1 MVVCAAIALMNGTC
15 CIVTVTIQP
24 QTMMTTA
31 LATKILVLDDDARLR
46 DLLRR
51 YLGEQGF
58 AVQVADSA
66 ARLRDLLARERFDLI
81 VLDVMMPQEDG
92 LSVLKRLRSSGDT
105 TPVLMLT
112 AQAEVNDRI
121 TGLELGADDYLAK
134 PFSPPELV
142 ARIQA
147 VLRRAPT
154 PDAPGAPTAEEESV
168 QFGDFTLDLARRTL
182 HKHGQLCAMTAGEF
196 GVLKILAKN
205 PQKTLSRDRL
215 MELARGRE
223 LSAFDRSLDVQ
234 ISRIRKLL
242 GQDDAAKPQYVQTV
256 RGVGYVFLVNP

>member
-1 MVVCAAIALMNGTC
+1 
-15 CIVTVTIQP
+15 
-24 QTMMTTA
+24 MTTA

-58 AVQVADSA
+58 NVQVADSA
-66 ARLRDLLARERFDLI
+66 QRLRDLLARERFDLI

-92 LSVLKRLRSSGDT
+92 LSVLKRLRTSGDA

-112 AQAEVNDRI
+112 AQAEVKDRI
-121 TGLELGADDYLAK
+121 AGLELGADDYLAK

-147 VLRRAPT
+147 ILRRAPT
-154 PDAPGAPTAEEESV
+154 PDAPGAPTVDAESV
-168 QFGDFTLDLARRTL
+168 SFGAYTLDLARRTL
-182 HKHGQLCAMTAGEF
+182 HKSGELCAMTAGEY
-196 GVLKILAKN
+196 GVLKILVQHA
-205 PQKTLSRDRL
+205 QKTLSRDRL

-234 ISRIRKLL
+234 VSRIRKLL
-242 GQDDAAKPQYVQTV
+242 GQDEEGSPQYVQTV

>member
-1 MVVCAAIALMNGTC
+1 
-15 CIVTVTIQP
+15 
-24 QTMMTTA
+24 MTTTL
-31 LATKILVLDDDARLR
+31 LATKILVLDDDSRLR

-58 AVQVADSA
+58 SVQVADTA
-66 ARLRDLLARERFDLI
+66 LRLRDLLARERFDLI

-92 LSVLKRLRSSGDT
+92 LSVLKRLRTSGDT

-112 AQAEVNDRI
+112 AQAEVADRI
-121 TGLELGADDYLAK
+121 AGLELGADDYLAK

-147 VLRRAPT
+147 ILRRAPT
-154 PDAPGAPTAEEESV
+154 PDAPGAPTCDEASV
-168 QFGDFTLDLARRTL
+168 VFGDFTLDLARRTL
-182 HKHGQLCAMTAGEF
+182 HKNGEVCTMTAGEY
-196 GVLKILAKN
+196 GVLKILAQN

-242 GQDDAAKPQYVQTV
+242 GQDEAGSPQYVQTV
-256 RGVGYVFLVNP
+256 RGVGYVFLMSP

>member
-1 MVVCAAIALMNGTC
+1 MSTPDL
-15 CIVTVTIQP
+15 P
-24 QTMMTTA
+24 
-31 LATKILVLDDDARLR
+31 TKILVLDDDARLR

-51 YLGEQGF
+51 YLTEQGF
-58 AVQVADSA
+58 TVQVADTA
-66 ARLRDLLARERFDLI
+66 QRLRDLLARERFDLI

-112 AQAEVNDRI
+112 AQAEVADRI
-121 TGLELGADDYLAK
+121 AGLALGADDYLGK

-147 VLRRAPT
+147 VLRRAPQ
-154 PDAPGAPTAEEESV
+154 PDAPGAPTAVAETV
-168 QFGDFTLDLARRTL
+168 CFGAYSLDLARRTL
-182 HKHGQLCAMTAGEF
+182 HKGETLCNMTAGEF
-196 GVLKILAKN
+196 GVLKILAQH

-215 MELARGRE
+215 MELSRGRE
-223 LSAFDRSLDVQ
+223 MAAFDRSLDVQ

-242 GQDDAAKPQYVQTV
+242 GQDDADSPQYVQTV
-256 RGVGYVFLVNP
+256 RGVGYVFLPNP

>member
-1 MVVCAAIALMNGTC
+1 MS
-15 CIVTVTIQP
+15 
-24 QTMMTTA
+24 TT
-31 LATKILVLDDDARLR
+31 LNTPLPTKILVLDDDARLR

-51 YLGEQGF
+51 YLTEQGF
-58 AVQVADSA
+58 QVQVADSA
-66 ARLRDLLARERFDLI
+66 QRLRDLLTRERFDLI

-92 LSVLKRLRSSGDT
+92 LSVLKRLRSSADT

-112 AQAEVNDRI
+112 AQAEVADRI
-121 TGLELGADDYLAK
+121 AGLALGADDYLAK

-147 VLRRAPT
+147 ILRRAPVN
-154 PDAPGAPTAEEESV
+154 DAPGAPTVQEESIH
-168 QFGDFTLDLARRTL
+168 FGPFTLDLARRTL
-182 HKHGQLCAMTAGEF
+182 HKNDVLCAMTAGEY
-196 GVLKILAKN
+196 GVLKILAQN

-242 GQDDAAKPQYVQTV
+242 GQDEIDSPQYVQTV
-256 RGVGYVFLVNP
+256 RGVGYVFLIKP